1 MKLEGERA
9 LLRIHLSNFLKR
21 RGRPLYEEIAERAR
35 REHLAGATVL
45 AGTSGYFGMGP
56 ILGDH
61 PGALAVERPVI
72 VEMVDD
78 LDALERF
85 LDGIEE
91 LLRRQPAIVTLERAR
106 VARDRGPTRA
116 QGGAEEDAP

>member
-21 RGRPLYEEIAERAR
+21 RGRPLYEEIVERAR
-35 REHLAGATVL
+35 RDHLAGATVL
-45 AGTSGYFGMGP
+45 AGAAGYFGGGP

-72 VEMVDD
+72 VEIVDD
-78 LDALERF
+78 PEKLDQF
-85 LDGIEE
+85 LATVAPM
-91 LLRRQPAIVTLERAR
+91 LRDHPVVVTLERAR
-106 VARDRGPTRA
+106 VVRYAGGEGPR
-116 QGGAEEDAP
+116 